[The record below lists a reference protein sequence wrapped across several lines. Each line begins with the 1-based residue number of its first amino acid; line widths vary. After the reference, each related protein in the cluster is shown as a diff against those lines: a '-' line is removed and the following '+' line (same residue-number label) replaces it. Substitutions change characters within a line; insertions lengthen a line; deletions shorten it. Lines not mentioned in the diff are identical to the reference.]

1 MSEGNAREQMIDA
14 AERIAAEQGLGAM
27 SLRSVQ
33 AASGQRNKSAA
44 QYHFGSRDG
53 LIEAVV
59 ASRMGPVNERRLE
72 LLATLDARPTEPTL
86 RDLATALVVPLA
98 EHTVATP
105 GSRWAR
111 FLAQGLADPA
121 LSAVVRRNLE
131 GRSYRAVRTRA
142 VAALDHLP
150 TPQRERRLDHAVA
163 LLVTSLASTEAQ
175 LATTGSAPLPLA
187 ELVAEMVEICTAV
200 LAAPVA
206 APVAAPLAAPVAAHR
221 PAPVPPA

>member
-1 MSEGNAREQMIDA
+1 MAEGDAREQMIAA

-59 ASRMGPVNERRLE
+59 EARMGPVNERRLE
-72 LLATLDARPTEPTL
+72 LLAALDARPGEPTL

-105 GSRWAR
+105 GSHWAR
-111 FLAQGLADPA
+111 FLAQGMADPA
-121 LSAVVRRNLE
+121 LSELVRRNFE

-142 VAALDHLP
+142 MAALNHLAP
-150 TPQRERRLDHAVA
+150 AQRERRLDHAVG
-163 LLVTSLASTEAQ
+163 LLVVSLAAAEAR
-175 LATTGSAPLPLA
+175 LGTTGSAPLPFGEQVA
-187 ELVAEMVEICTAV
+187 ELVEICTAV
-200 LAAPVA
+200 LAAPAPA
-206 APVAAPLAAPVAAHR
+206 ALTT
-221 PAPVPPA
+221 PAPVTPT